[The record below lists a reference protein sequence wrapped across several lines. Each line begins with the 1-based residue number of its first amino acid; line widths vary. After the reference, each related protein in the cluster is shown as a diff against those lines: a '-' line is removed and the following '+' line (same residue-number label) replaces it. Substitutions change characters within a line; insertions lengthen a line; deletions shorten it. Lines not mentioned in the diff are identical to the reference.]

1 MATITEFE
9 ISSDGFAMS
18 RTLTELEGV
27 ELEIE
32 RVVAHTEESVMPYV
46 WVLGDDFDAFDQVLG
61 EDPSVD
67 EFERISEADE
77 WVLYRM
83 NWASDIH
90 FLTKLLLE
98 YEGTI
103 LSATAVSN
111 RWHIRALFPTHECV
125 SKTYDY
131 AKEHGM
137 SLTLAAIYEMSDE
150 RSGRFGLT
158 EEQNEALTLAT
169 ERGFF
174 KVPREVDLQEL
185 SDELGISHQSLS
197 ERLRR
202 AQHTINTNALLMGSE
217 MDESVQTTKQL

>member
-1 MATITEFE
+1 MARIAEFE
-9 ISSDGFAMS
+9 IPLDDFAMS
-18 RTLTELEGV
+18 RTLTHIDGI

-46 WVLGDDFDAFDQVLG
+46 WVLGDDFDAFDQALS

-67 EFERISEADE
+67 EFERISETDE

-83 NWASDIH
+83 NWAGDIH
-90 FLTKLLLE
+90 FLAKLLLE

-103 LSATAVSN
+103 LSATAASD
-111 RWHIRALFPTHECV
+111 RWHIRALFPTHEGV

-137 SLTLAAIYEMSDE
+137 SLTLARIYEMDDE
-150 RSGRFGLT
+150 RTGRFGLT
-158 EEQNEALTLAT
+158 EEQGEALTLAT

-174 KVPREVDLQEL
+174 KVPREINLEEL
-185 SDELGISHQSLS
+185 SEELGISHQSLS

-202 AQHTINTNALLMGSE
+202 AQHTININTLLVGSE
-217 MDESVQTTKQL
+217 TDESPQMKKQL